1 MKKTTDADMQRL
13 YDYMDKM
20 GIKYSVNTN
29 PSKEEIE
36 RIKKAIERNKI
47 IFKQ

>member
-1 MKKTTDADMQRL
+1 MKKTTEADMQRL
-13 YDYMDKM
+13 YNFMDKM
-20 GIKYSVNTN
+20 GITYSVNTN

-47 IFKQ
+47 IYKE

>member
-1 MKKTTDADMQRL
+1 MKKTSEADMQRL

-20 GIKYSVNTN
+20 GITYSVNTN
-29 PSKEEIE
+29 PSKEEVE

-47 IFKQ
+47 IFKR